1 LEGQSHKGD
10 GRALTSPGVVLTRA
24 STGLVVEPWGRDGVR
39 VIRSTRESEAR
50 VALELPASRS
60 APPVVK
66 SGLHFFDHMLETIA
80 RQSDAT
86 LEVDCQTHRYP
97 LSHLITE
104 DVGWTFGAAVH
115 HLYEGRLHAGIEGSG
130 SAEHAMDEAWAHAL
144 VSIEGRSSVSVEREA
159 PGSRLEH
166 VEDMLSADVQEF
178 FSGFAQGARA
188 TLHVWLRRGEDPHH
202 TWEAGY
208 RAFGLALRRA
218 MSPNPLRAGVTVGI
232 KGTLD

>member
-1 LEGQSHKGD
+1 
-10 GRALTSPGVVLTRA
+10 
-24 STGLVVEPWGRDGVR
+24 
-39 VIRSTRESEAR
+39 
-50 VALELPASRS
+50 VAVQRHA
-60 APPVVK
+60 VVK
-66 SGLHFFDHMLETIA
+66 AAAADLGLE
-80 RQSDAT
+80 R
-86 LEVDCQTHRYP
+86 R
-97 LSHLITE
+97 
-104 DVGWTFGAAVH
+104 AV
-115 HLYEGRLHAGIEGSG
+115 
-130 SAEHAMDEAWAHAL
+130 
-144 VSIEGRSSVSVEREA
+144 VSVAGDLEHR
-159 PGSRLEH
+159 PRDLLEH

>member
-1 LEGQSHKGD
+1 MQ
-10 GRALTSPGVVLTRA
+10 TRGSA
-24 STGLVVEPWGRDGVR
+24 GLVVEPWGTGGIS

-50 VALELPASRS
+50 VALELPAGRS
-60 APPVVK
+60 AEPVVK

-80 RQSDAT
+80 RQSDAR
-86 LEVDCQTHRYP
+86 LEVACETLRYP
-97 LSHLITE
+97 LGHLITE
-104 DVGWTFGAAVH
+104 DIGWTLGSAVH
-115 HLYEGRLHAGIEGSG
+115 HLYEARLPAGIEGSG
-130 SAEHAMDEAWAHAL
+130 SGERAMDEAWAHAL
-144 VSIEGRSSVSVEREA
+144 INIEGRSSVDVEREA

-166 VEDMLSADVQEF
+166 VEDMLSADVREF

-202 TWEAGY
+202 TWEAAY

-218 MSPNPLRAGVTVGI
+218 MSPNSARAGATVGI